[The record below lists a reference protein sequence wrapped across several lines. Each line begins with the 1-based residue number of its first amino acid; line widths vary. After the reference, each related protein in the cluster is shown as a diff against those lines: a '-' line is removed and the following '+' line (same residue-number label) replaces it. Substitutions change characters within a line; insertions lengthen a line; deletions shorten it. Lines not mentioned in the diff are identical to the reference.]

1 MPQASRKVLAQRH
14 RERKAMMRELSGEP
28 PLIEETLPALQQ
40 AIDGTQVFEPTD
52 VEPPDLLSGQLE
64 QGSRQVSMQPWRT
77 ALMMALKRRMAGKGN
92 PQALHRIAD
101 SVVKMACAGDM
112 NAIAEIG
119 NRLDGK
125 AVQPSEMTITNIRQ
139 VSDDELERRLA
150 ERIVQATALL
160 VGPGGEGGS
169 ARADG
174 GAEAAGGRRGGGGKR
189 TCLRAGRL
197 CVRSTLPLSRPTRP

>member
-101 SVVKMACAGDM
+101 RVVKMACAGDM

-174 GAEAAGGRRGGGGKR
+174 GAEAAGGREEVRGK
-189 TCLRAGRL
+189 
-197 CVRSTLPLSRPTRP
+197 PN